1 MHGIPDEFAGAGER
15 KIPHIFS
22 FKYPCFL
29 ARWFCGFIFFCL
41 LGGDDEYGCFRA
53 CCLLKSRPLLVRQY
67 FLAILKLTRCG
78 HDMIVRHRNGNAIIS
93 KFEREF
99 SATKKLFVMPATIVG
114 VGSHAWKPLGHFI
127 NEIII
132 FGEILITAAGTNQLG
147 IDDVIGP
154 GNGKMHRF
162 AGFQRKRQINAHHGF
177 DDGMAQVS
185 SRSILD
191 GMNACLA
198 IKRFTLEQSSK

>member
-1 MHGIPDEFAGAGER
+1 M
-15 KIPHIFS
+15 
-22 FKYPCFL
+22 
-29 ARWFCGFIFFCL
+29 
-41 LGGDDEYGCFRA
+41 
-53 CCLLKSRPLLVRQY
+53 
-67 FLAILKLTRCG
+67 
-78 HDMIVRHRNGNAIIS
+78 HRNGNPVVS
-93 KFEREF
+93 KLEREF
-99 SATKKLFVMPATIVG
+99 SATQKLFVMPATIVG
-114 VGSHAWKPLGHFI
+114 IGSHARKPLSHFI

-191 GMNACLA
+191 RMDTCLA
-198 IKRFTLEQSSK
+198 IKRLTLEQSSK